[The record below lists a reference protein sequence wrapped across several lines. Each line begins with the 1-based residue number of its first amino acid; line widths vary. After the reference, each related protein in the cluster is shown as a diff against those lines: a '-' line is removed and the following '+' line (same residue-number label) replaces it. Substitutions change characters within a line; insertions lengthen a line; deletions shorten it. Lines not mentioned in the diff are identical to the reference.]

1 MRTGTAATPERP
13 PVRDTKEVASL
24 SFIDKD
30 YDWRG
35 RMPGILKRAAVR
47 TVIIALL
54 GVFLVAGLAFAAD
67 PTGVATG
74 GVADVVAKVAGNPTL
89 VEVAQ
94 DLGHLKIGTNLFF
107 LIVGVALIF
116 FMQAGFML
124 VETGFCRAKN
134 AANIAAMNLGIFTI
148 GALAYWLLGFGLQMG
163 GAGALATLG
172 GADGLSGTF
181 EIAKGWGIF
190 GTQGFM
196 LGGNSYDVGIAAMF
210 LFQMV
215 FMDTAATIPTGAM
228 AERWKF
234 SSFAIYGAWMAGL
247 VYPVY
252 AMWVWGGGWLAKL
265 GTNVG
270 LGHGVLDFAGSSVVH
285 AIGGFVGLAGILVIG
300 PRIGKFNK
308 DGSPNAIPGHHLPM
322 AILGT
327 IVLVFGWIG
336 FNGMS
341 TLAATD
347 FRFTMIITNTLM
359 AATAGSFSA
368 WMLVW
373 KLWGKPDPSMIA
385 NGMLA
390 GLVAITAPCAFVS
403 PLGAV
408 IIGLIAGLLVVG
420 GVAFVERVLKADDPV
435 GAVAV
440 HGFNGLWGMLALGLF
455 ADGTYGDGF
464 NGVAGT
470 VRGLFYGGGVGQL
483 SAQLIAVVVV
493 VAWAFGL
500 GYAFFKIQDAF
511 TKGGIRST
519 PEDELAGLDATEMGV
534 LAYPDFIGATG
545 QGSFA
550 LPEAGTAKAVQAT

>member
-1 MRTGTAATPERP
+1 VTA
-13 PVRDTKEVASL
+13 L
-24 SFIDKD
+24 SRLFDFELA
-30 YDWRG
+30 R
-35 RMPGILKRAAVR
+35 RELPGILRKAATR
-47 TVIIALL
+47 SVILAIG
-54 GVFLVAGLAFAAD
+54 GVFLMAGVAYAASGAD
-67 PTGVATG
+67 PTGGATG
-74 GVADVVAKVAGNPTL
+74 TAADVVAKTAGSPT
-89 VEVAQ
+89 VGEIAQ
-94 DLGHLKIGTNLFF
+94 DLGHLKVGTNLFF
-107 LIVGVALIF
+107 VIVGVALIF

-134 AANIAAMNLGIFTI
+134 AAYVAGMNLGIFTI
-148 GALAYWLLGFGLQMG
+148 GALVYWLIGFGLQMG
-163 GAGALATLG
+163 GVGALATLG
-172 GADGLSGTF
+172 GASSLSGVV

-190 GTQGFM
+190 GTKGFM
-196 LGGNSYDVGIAAMF
+196 LGGSSYDVGIAAMF
-210 LFQMV
+210 LFQLV

-247 VYPVY
+247 IYPVY

-265 GTNVG
+265 GTNLG

-285 AIGGFVGLAGILVIG
+285 AVGGLVGLAGILVLG

-308 DGSPNAIPGHHLPM
+308 DGSANAIPGHHIPM

-347 FRFTMIITNTLM
+347 FRFTMIITNTLL
-359 AATAGSFSA
+359 AAVAGSFAA

-373 KLWGKPDPSMIA
+373 KLWGNPDPSMIA

-390 GLVAITAPCAFVS
+390 GLVAVTAPCAFVN
-403 PLGAV
+403 PTGAV
-408 IIGLIAGLLVVG
+408 VIGLIAGVLVVG
-420 GVAFVERVLKADDPV
+420 GVVFVERVLKADDPV

-440 HGFNGLWGMLALGLF
+440 HGFNGLWGMIALGLF

-464 NGVAGT
+464 NGVSGT
-470 VRGLFYGGGVGQL
+470 VRGLLYGGGFGQL
-483 SAQLIAVVVV
+483 GAQALGVAVV

-500 GYAFFKIQDAF
+500 GWTFFKLQHALQP
-511 TKGGIRST
+511 GGIRST
-519 PEDELAGLDATEMGV
+519 AQDELAGLDASEMGV
-534 LAYPDFIGATG
+534 LAYPDFDGSATGGGGGSGHAAERSAALATPAVRPAGATG
-545 QGSFA
+545 RA
-550 LPEAGTAKAVQAT
+550 

>member
-1 MRTGTAATPERP
+1 M
-13 PVRDTKEVASL
+13 SI
-24 SFIDKD
+24 FNKD

-35 RMPGILKRAAVR
+35 NMPGIVKKAAVR
-47 TVIIALL
+47 TLILTILALVL
-54 GVFLVAGLAFAAD
+54 MTGVALATNGAPVGD
-67 PTGVATG
+67 PTGAATG
-74 GVADVVAKVAGNPTL
+74 GIADVIAATPGQPVL
-89 VEVAQ
+89 QEVAQ

-107 LIVGVALIF
+107 LMVGVALIF

-148 GALAYWLLGFGLQMG
+148 GGLMYWLLGFGLQMG
-163 GAGALATLG
+163 GAGALGTLG
-172 GADGLSGTF
+172 GAAGLSGSF

-190 GTQGFM
+190 GTSGFM
-196 LGGNSYDVGIAAMF
+196 LGGSSYDVGIAAMF
-210 LFQMV
+210 LFQLV
-215 FMDTAATIPTGAM
+215 FMDTSATIPTGAM

-234 SSFAIYGAWMAGL
+234 SAFAIYGAWMAGL

-265 GTNVG
+265 GTNIG

-308 DGSPNAIPGHHLPM
+308 DGSPNAIPGHHIPM

-347 FRFTMIITNTLM
+347 LRFTMIITNTLL
-359 AATAGSFSA
+359 AAVAGSFAS

-373 KLWGKPDPSMIA
+373 KLWGNPDPSMIA

-390 GLVAITAPCAFVS
+390 GLVGITAPCAFVS

-408 IIGLIAGLLVVG
+408 IIGLVAGVLVVG
-420 GVAFVERVLKADDPV
+420 GVWFVERVLKADDPV

-440 HGFNGLWGMLALGLF
+440 HGFNGLWGMIALGLF

-464 NGVAGT
+464 NGVSGA
-470 VRGLFYGGGVGQL
+470 VSGLFYGGGFGQL
-483 SAQLIAVVVV
+483 GAQLIGVVVV

-500 GYAFFKIQDAF
+500 GFAFFKIQDAL
-511 TKGGIRST
+511 TPGGIRST

-534 LAYPDFIGATG
+534 LAYPDFAGSTAVGGGSLTEAPSGTGA
-545 QGSFA
+545 
-550 LPEAGTAKAVQAT
+550 

>member
-1 MRTGTAATPERP
+1 VKT
-13 PVRDTKEVASL
+13 L
-24 SFIDKD
+24 
-30 YDWRG
+30 RG
-35 RMPGILKRAAVR
+35 AFDPTSARQALPAILRKAAVR
-47 TVIIALL
+47 TAILAIV
-54 GVFLVAGLAFAAD
+54 GVFLMVGLAYAAD
-67 PTGVATG
+67 PTGSATG
-74 GVADVVAKVAGNPTL
+74 GVADVIAKTAGAPTL
-89 VEVAQ
+89 AEVAQ

-107 LIVGVALIF
+107 VVVGVALIF

-134 AANIAAMNLGIFTI
+134 AAYVAGMNLGIFTI
-148 GALAYWLLGFGLQMG
+148 GALVYWLVGFGLQMG
-163 GAGALATLG
+163 GTGPLGTLG
-172 GADGLSGTF
+172 GANGLSGTF
-181 EIAKGWGIF
+181 EIVKGWGLF
-190 GTQGFM
+190 GTKGFL
-196 LGGNSYDVGIAAMF
+196 LGGGSYDVGIAAMF
-210 LFQMV
+210 LFQLV

-247 VYPVY
+247 IYPVY

-265 GTNVG
+265 GTNLG
-270 LGHGVLDFAGSSVVH
+270 LGHGALDFAGSGVVH

-300 PRIGKFNK
+300 PRIGKFNR
-308 DGSPNAIPGHHLPM
+308 DGSPNAIPGHHIPM
-322 AILGT
+322 AVLGT

-347 FRFTMIITNTLM
+347 LRFTMIVTNTLL
-359 AATAGSFSA
+359 AATAGSFAA

-373 KLWGKPDPSMIA
+373 KLWGNPDPSMIA

-408 IIGLIAGLLVVG
+408 TIGLVAGLVVVG
-420 GVAFVERVLKADDPV
+420 GVVFLERVLKVDDPV

-440 HGFNGLWGMLALGLF
+440 HGFNGLWGLIALGLF

-464 NGVAGT
+464 NGVAGA
-470 VRGLFYGGGVGQL
+470 VKGLFYGGGFGQL
-483 SAQLIAVVVV
+483 GAQLISVVVV
-493 VAWAFGL
+493 VCWALGL
-500 GYAFFKIQDAF
+500 GWVIFKVQDAL

-519 PEDELAGLDATEMGV
+519 AEDELAGLDATEMGV
-534 LAYPDFIGATG
+534 LAYPDFSGSTAQGAAAFSETRTG
-545 QGSFA
+545 RGLQGA
-550 LPEAGTAKAVQAT
+550 

>member
-1 MRTGTAATPERP
+1 
-13 PVRDTKEVASL
+13 
-24 SFIDKD
+24 
-30 YDWRG
+30 
-35 RMPGILKRAAVR
+35 
-47 TVIIALL
+47 
-54 GVFLVAGLAFAAD
+54 LA
-67 PTGVATG
+67 
-74 GVADVVAKVAGNPTL
+74 AKVAGSPTL

-94 DLGHLKIGTNLFF
+94 DLGHLQVGTNLFF
-107 LIVGVALIF
+107 LMVGVALIF

-134 AANIAAMNLGIFTI
+134 AANIAAMNLGIFTV
-148 GALAYWLLGFGLQMG
+148 GALAYWLVGFGLQMG

-172 GADGLSGTF
+172 GADGLSGVF
-181 EIAKGWGIF
+181 EVAKGWGIF
-190 GTQGFM
+190 GTRGFM
-196 LGGNSYDVGIAAMF
+196 LGGNTYDVGIAAMF
-210 LFQMV
+210 LFQLV

-228 AERWKF
+228 AERWNFKAF
-234 SSFAIYGAWMAGL
+234 TIYGAWMAGL

-265 GTNVG
+265 GTNIG

-285 AIGGFVGLAGILVIG
+285 MVGGMVGLAGILVIG

-308 DGSPNAIPGHHLPM
+308 DGSANAIPGHHIPM

-347 FRFTMIITNTLM
+347 FRFTMIITNTLL
-359 AATAGSFSA
+359 AATAGSFSC

-373 KLWGKPDPSMIA
+373 KLWGNPDPSMIA

-408 IIGLIAGLLVVG
+408 VIGLIAGIVVVG
-420 GVAFVERVLKADDPV
+420 AVTFVEKVLKADDPV

-440 HGFNGLWGMLALGLF
+440 HGVNGAWGMIALGLF

-464 NGVAGT
+464 NGVSGA
-470 VRGLFYGGGVGQL
+470 VRGLFYGGGFGQL
-483 SAQLIAVVVV
+483 GAQIIAVVVCF
-493 VAWAFGL
+493 AWAFGL
-500 GYAFFKIQDAF
+500 GFAFFKLQDVL

-519 PEDELAGLDATEMGV
+519 PEDELAGLDVTEMGV
-534 LAYPDFIGATG
+534 LAYPEFAGSTAVGGSISHASSESGA
-545 QGSFA
+545 
-550 LPEAGTAKAVQAT
+550 

>member
-1 MRTGTAATPERP
+1 M
-13 PVRDTKEVASL
+13 
-24 SFIDKD
+24 
-30 YDWRG
+30 
-35 RMPGILKRAAVR
+35 GIVG
-47 TVIIALL
+47 ALL
-54 GVFLVAGLAFAAD
+54 MTGLAFAAD
-67 PTGVATG
+67 PTGAATG
-74 GVADVVAKVAGNPTL
+74 TAADLIAKTAGSPTL

-94 DLGHLKIGTNLFF
+94 DLGHLQVGTNLFF
-107 LIVGVALIF
+107 LMVGVALIF

-134 AANIAAMNLGIFTI
+134 AANIAAMNLGIFTV
-148 GALAYWLLGFGLQMG
+148 GALAYWLVGFGLQMG

-172 GADGLSGTF
+172 GASGLSGSF

-190 GTQGFM
+190 GTQGFA

-210 LFQMV
+210 LFQLV

-228 AERWKF
+228 AERW
-234 SSFAIYGAWMAGL
+234 SFKAFTIYGAWMAGL

-265 GTNVG
+265 GTNIG

-285 AIGGFVGLAGILVIG
+285 MVGGMVGLAGILVIG

-308 DGSPNAIPGHHLPM
+308 DGSANAIPGHHIPM
-322 AILGT
+322 AVLGT

-347 FRFTMIITNTLM
+347 FRFTIIITNTLL

-373 KLWGKPDPSMIA
+373 KLWGNPDPSMIA

-390 GLVAITAPCAFVS
+390 GLVAITAPCAFVN

-408 IIGLIAGLLVVG
+408 VIGLIAGLLVVG
-420 GVAFVERVLKADDPV
+420 AVAFVEKTLHADDPV

-440 HGFNGLWGMLALGLF
+440 HGINGAWGLIALGLF

-464 NGVAGT
+464 NGVSGA
-470 VRGLFYGGGVGQL
+470 VKGLLYGGGFGQL
-483 SAQLIAVVVV
+483 GAQLIGVAVCFV
-493 VAWAFGL
+493 WAFGL
-500 GYAFFKIQDAF
+500 GWLFFTIQDKL

-534 LAYPDFIGATG
+534 LAYPEFVGSTAPGGSTLHSPAGSGA
-545 QGSFA
+545 
-550 LPEAGTAKAVQAT
+550 

>member
-1 MRTGTAATPERP
+1 LETFFNR
-13 PVRDTKEVASL
+13 
-24 SFIDKD
+24 D

-35 RMPGILKRAAVR
+35 KLPAILRRAAVR
-47 TVIIALL
+47 TLILTVLAVVLMA
-54 GVFLVAGLAFAAD
+54 GVAWAANAVAPTGD
-67 PTGVATG
+67 PTGATIG
-74 GVADVVAKVAGNPTL
+74 GIADVTAAAAGAPTL
-89 VEVAQ
+89 TEVAQ
-94 DLGHLKIGTNLFF
+94 DLGHLKIGTNMFF
-107 LIVGVALIF
+107 IIIGVALIF

-134 AANIAAMNLGIFTI
+134 AAYVAGMNLGIFTI
-148 GALAYWLLGFGLQMG
+148 GALTYWLVGFGLQMG
-163 GAGALATLG
+163 GVGALGTLG
-172 GADGLSGTF
+172 GAAALSGTF

-190 GTQGFM
+190 GTTGFM
-196 LGGNSYDVGIAAMF
+196 LGGASYDVGIAAMF
-210 LFQMV
+210 LFQLV
-215 FMDTAATIPTGAM
+215 FMDTAATIPTGAL

-234 SSFAIYGAWMAGL
+234 SAFAIYGVWMAGL

-285 AIGGFVGLAGILVIG
+285 AIGGLVGLAGILVIG

-308 DGSPNAIPGHHLPM
+308 DGSPNAIPGHHIPM

-347 FRFTMIITNTLM
+347 FRFTMIITNTIL
-359 AATAGSFSA
+359 AAVAGSFAA

-373 KLWGKPDPSMIA
+373 KLWGNPDPSMIA

-390 GLVAITAPCAFVS
+390 GLVAITAPCAFVN
-403 PLGAV
+403 PTGAV
-408 IIGLIAGLLVVG
+408 VIGLIAGVLVVL
-420 GVAFVERVLKADDPV
+420 GVIFVERVLKADDPV

-440 HGFNGLWGMLALGLF
+440 HGVNGLWGMIALGLF

-464 NGVAGT
+464 NGVAGA
-470 VRGLFYGGGVGQL
+470 VKGLLYGGGFGQL
-483 SAQLIAVVVV
+483 GAQLVGVAVVTV
-493 VAWAFGL
+493 WAFGL
-500 GYAFFKIQDAF
+500 GWLLF
-511 TKGGIRST
+511 TVQHRLQPGGIRST
-519 PEDELAGLDATEMGV
+519 PEDELAGLDVTEMGV
-534 LAYPDFIGATG
+534 LAYPDFDGTGALG
-545 QGSFA
+545 A
-550 LPEAGTAKAVQAT
+550 AKADAGS

>member
-1 MRTGTAATPERP
+1 
-13 PVRDTKEVASL
+13 
-24 SFIDKD
+24 
-30 YDWRG
+30 
-35 RMPGILKRAAVR
+35 
-47 TVIIALL
+47 
-54 GVFLVAGLAFAAD
+54 
-67 PTGVATG
+67 
-74 GVADVVAKVAGNPTL
+74 
-89 VEVAQ
+89 
-94 DLGHLKIGTNLFF
+94 
-107 LIVGVALIF
+107 
-116 FMQAGFML
+116 MQAGFML

-134 AANIAAMNLGIFTI
+134 AAYVAGMNLGIFTI
-148 GALAYWLLGFGLQMG
+148 GALVYWLVGFGLQMG
-163 GAGALATLG
+163 GVGVLSTLG
-172 GADGLSGTF
+172 GANALSGTF

-190 GTQGFM
+190 GTKGFL
-196 LGGNSYDVGIAAMF
+196 LGGGTYDVGIAAMF
-210 LFQMV
+210 LFQLV

-234 SSFAIYGAWMAGL
+234 SSFTIYGAWMAGL

-265 GTNVG
+265 GANLG
-270 LGHGVLDFAGSSVVH
+270 LGHGALDFAGSGVVH
-285 AIGGFVGLAGILVIG
+285 AMGGLVGLAGILVLG

-308 DGSPNAIPGHHLPM
+308 DGKANAIPGHHIPM

-327 IVLVFGWIG
+327 IILVFGWIG

-347 FRFTMIITNTLM
+347 LRFSIIITNTIL
-359 AATAGSFSA
+359 AATAGSFAA

-373 KLWGKPDPSMIA
+373 KLWGNPDPSMIA

-408 IIGLIAGLLVVG
+408 VIGLIAGLIVVG
-420 GVAFVERVLKADDPV
+420 GVVFIERVLKADDPV
-435 GAVAV
+435 GAVSV
-440 HGFNGLWGMLALGLF
+440 HGFCGLWGLIALGLF

-470 VRGLFYGGGVGQL
+470 VRGLFYGGGFGQL
-483 SAQLIAVVVV
+483 GAQLVSVVVL

-500 GYAFFKIQDAF
+500 GWTLFKVQDRL
-511 TKGGIRST
+511 TPGGIRST

-534 LAYPDFIGATG
+534 LAYPDFTGSTALGNGAVAEP
-545 QGSFA
+545 SA
-550 LPEAGTAKAVQAT
+550 RAGE